1 MRVDQNFV
9 SFLAETKKNGIPI
22 PNFLSV
28 AAVSQKIQIDFS
40 GSYSK
45 SDFVDEE
52 KLVTKQVNCWGA
64 ALYKGSILASHPAV
78 LGPNPG
84 SAKIFSLYCSVL
96 RQNPSSAKRWISQMQ
111 LAVTSI
117 AKYKTAHCRFCLNSK
132 IFFCLRVSQ
141 VVTAGYLTGA

>member
-1 MRVDQNFV
+1 MAALLQRSLNLSVDQNFV

-45 SDFVDEE
+45 SDFVYEE

-64 ALYKGSILASHPAV
+64 ALYKGSILASHPAAPDSNHR
-78 LGPNPG
+78 LRQYF
-84 SAKIFSLYCSVL
+84 FSLLLSL
-96 RQNPSSAKRWISQMQ
+96 
-111 LAVTSI
+111 
-117 AKYKTAHCRFCLNSK
+117 
-132 IFFCLRVSQ
+132 
-141 VVTAGYLTGA
+141 